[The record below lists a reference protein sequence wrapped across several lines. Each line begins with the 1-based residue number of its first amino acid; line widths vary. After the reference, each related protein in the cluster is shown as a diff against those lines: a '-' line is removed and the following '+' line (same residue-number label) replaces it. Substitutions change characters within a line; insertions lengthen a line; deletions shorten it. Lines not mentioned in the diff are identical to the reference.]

1 MGFIFKSFLAIHS
14 HYAYTVCV
22 VRENKLGDYIMSNPT
37 SKEIALEIKSTCNR
51 LGWTYEARETILV
64 IRKSFDSTKES
75 FVIADSEYY
84 GILSLIPSTSAG
96 SIFGTD
102 GGGCGALTAMR
113 SGVFEMKKTGCSK
126 RVLNALNKLDTIP
139 CNS

>member
-1 MGFIFKSFLAIHS
+1 
-14 HYAYTVCV
+14 
-22 VRENKLGDYIMSNPT
+22 MSNKP
-37 SKEIALEIKSTCNR
+37 SAKEIALEIQAICKS

-96 SIFGTD
+96 SIWGTTGD
-102 GGGCGALTAMR
+102 TVGALAAIK
-113 SGVFEMKKTGCSK
+113 SGTFEAKKSGCSK
-126 RVLNALNKLDTIP
+126 RVLNALNKLDTI
-139 CNS
+139 

>member
-1 MGFIFKSFLAIHS
+1 
-14 HYAYTVCV
+14 
-22 VRENKLGDYIMSNPT
+22 MSNKPS
-37 SKEIALEIKSTCNR
+37 SKEIALEIQAICKS
-51 LGWTYEARETILV
+51 LGWTYEARATILV
-64 IRKSFDSTKES
+64 IRKSFDRTKEA

-96 SIFGTD
+96 SIWGSIWGTTGD
-102 GGGCGALTAMR
+102 TVGSLSAIK
-113 SGVFEMKKTGCSK
+113 SGTFEAKKSGCSK